1 MLERALP
8 LLLLLGCPAVVVS
21 QTPSVLPR
29 PAAPPKQ
36 VGPIPAL
43 AEKQQQSVEE
53 LQRLIASRD
62 ALTKEI
68 QRLRKITGQHQ
79 QVIVSV
85 KVCELSLNKA
95 RNANI
100 NVEGV
105 ESKWLH
111 ANGFGGALAAG
122 VFDNPGQA
130 EDARRVKSGSETV
143 QTRVIEND
151 EVLQKTV
158 AELEKAGALIVL
170 AEPTLATVSGRP
182 ASLHVGGEF
191 PIPVPQSNGGSTIEF
206 REFGTRLDLVP
217 VVLGHGRIRLELR
230 PRISE
235 IDSDRSVVLGEFTVP
250 GLRVRE
256 VDTAVEMSVGQTLVL
271 AGLVQQR
278 VIHKAREESGEANN
292 DKSPGVVPKENS
304 EGTTGPSQDEIEET
318 ELIVMVRAEILDAPK
333 LARRAAVE

>member
-1 MLERALP
+1 MLERAIP
-8 LLLLLGCPAVVVS
+8 LLLLLGFPAVVVS
-21 QTPSVLPR
+21 QTPSLAPQR
-29 PAAPPKQ
+29 AAPPKQ
-36 VGPIPAL
+36 VDPIPAP
-43 AEKQQQSVEE
+43 AEKQRQFEEE

-79 QVIVSV
+79 QIIVSV

-95 RNANI
+95 RNADF

-105 ESKWLH
+105 DSKWLH
-111 ANGFGGALAAG
+111 ANGFGGALSAG
-122 VFDNPGQA
+122 VFDEPGQA
-130 EDARRVKSGSETV
+130 EDARRVKSGSETLY
-143 QTRVIEND
+143 TRVIEND
-151 EVLQKTV
+151 EPLKKIV
-158 AELEKAGALIVL
+158 AELEKAGALKVL
-170 AEPTLATVSGRP
+170 AEPALATVSGRP

-235 IDSDRSVVLGEFTVP
+235 IDSDRGVVLGEFTAP

-304 EGTTGPSQDEIEET
+304 EGATGPSQDEIEET
-318 ELIVMVRAEILDAPK
+318 ELIVMVRAEILNTP
-333 LARRAAVE
+333 

>member
-21 QTPSVLPR
+21 QTPSPPR
-29 PAAPPKQ
+29 PSAPPKQ
-36 VGPIPAL
+36 VGPIPVP
-43 AEKQQQSVEE
+43 AEKQQSVEE

-79 QVIVSV
+79 QVVASV

-122 VFDNPGQA
+122 VFDNPGQT
-130 EDARRVKSGSETV
+130 EDARWIKSGSETV
-143 QTRVIEND
+143 QTRVLEND
-151 EVLQKTV
+151 EALQNAV

-170 AEPTLATVSGRP
+170 AESTLATVSGRP

-191 PIPVPQSNGGSTIEF
+191 PIPVPQTNGGSTIEF
-206 REFGTRLDLVP
+206 KEFGTRLDLLP

-235 IDSDRSVVLGEFTVP
+235 IDVDRSVMLGDVTVP
-250 GLRVRE
+250 GLRVRK
-256 VDTAVEMSVGQTLVL
+256 VDTGVEMNVGETFVL

-278 VIHKAREESGEANN
+278 VIHKAADSGEAEKGKN
-292 DKSPGVVPKENS
+292 PGLVPSKTS
-304 EGTTGPSQDEIEET
+304 EANIGAGQDEIEAT
-318 ELIVMVRAEILDAPK
+318 ELIVMVRAELVDAPN
-333 LARRAAVE
+333 LARRAALE

>member
-8 LLLLLGCPAVVVS
+8 LLFLLGFPAVVSS
-21 QTPSVLPR
+21 QTSVATQR
-29 PAAPPKQ
+29 AVPPKQ
-36 VGPIPAL
+36 VGRIPAP
-43 AEKQQQSVEE
+43 AEKQRRSEEE
-53 LQRLIASRD
+53 LQRLIVSQN

-79 QVIVSV
+79 QVIASV

-100 NVEGV
+100 NIEGV
-105 ESKWLH
+105 ESEWLH
-111 ANGFGGALAAG
+111 ANGFGGALSAG

-130 EDARRVKSGSETV
+130 EDARPIKSGSETL

-191 PIPVPQSNGGSTIEF
+191 PIPVPQSNGSSTIEF

-235 IDSDRSVVLGEFTVP
+235 LDFDRSIVVDGIKVP
-250 GLRVRE
+250 GLRTRF

-278 VIHKAREESGEANN
+278 VIQEALGESGEAKK
-292 DKSPGVVPKENS
+292 DKTPRLVPSKPSECNS
-304 EGTTGPSQDEIEET
+304 GQGQDEIEAT
-318 ELIVMVRAEILDAPK
+318 ELIVMVRADILDGPK
-333 LARRAAVE
+333 VARRAAVE